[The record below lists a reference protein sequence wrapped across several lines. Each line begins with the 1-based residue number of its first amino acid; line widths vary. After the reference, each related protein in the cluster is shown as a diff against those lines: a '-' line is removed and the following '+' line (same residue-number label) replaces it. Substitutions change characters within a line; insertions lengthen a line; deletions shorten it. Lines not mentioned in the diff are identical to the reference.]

1 MKMTFSTH
9 RDDLMIDYI
18 IVGIIVFSIIV
29 SLLRGFV
36 REVMSLAS
44 WIVAFL
50 IASNFYMYLA
60 GLLTSIESLYIRN
73 GTAIA
78 ILFVLSLIVGAI
90 VNYVIGQLVDR
101 TGLSGT
107 DRVLGACFGFLR
119 GVLIVA
125 AILFFLDTFTGSN
138 QTDWWK
144 ESKLIPHFRFVV
156 DWFFQQLQ
164 ANSSFLN
171 STFNS
176 ALNPEQVATSVSTP
190 PVNPTPSQ

>member
-1 MKMTFSTH
+1 MKITFSTH
-9 RDDLMIDYI
+9 RDELMIDYI

-176 ALNPEQVATSVSTP
+176 ALNPEQVAAPVSTP
-190 PVNPTPSQ
+190 PANPTPSQ

>member
-1 MKMTFSTH
+1 MKITFSTH

-176 ALNPEQVATSVSTP
+176 ALNPEQVAAPVSTP
-190 PVNPTPSQ
+190 PANPTPSQ